1 MNKHFRAFI
10 SLVLATFLL
19 IAIPSFSGS
28 QDRISPSD
36 RPSPPTTQTPPGSPV
51 SSPEPSPLQTVPTVK
66 ETGSIPVILG
76 DQTLFVL
83 ETGFESISAETR
95 AEEIRRKLETLAKDV
110 LIPIDAIQIG
120 EQNNTIV
127 LFAGETVLVRVTE
140 ADARAVNSNPQQLA
154 NDYLKT
160 VKGAIA
166 AYRENL
172 GTKDH
177 SATVGLWGM
186 FQQTFQFLTSFTGQ
200 GSRLSYSRAIL
211 YTVLATL
218 LLIACLL
225 VLQGIFAAILKRI
238 KTKKSNQTAF
248 KIGNF
253 ELLSADQVT
262 DILVGFTQKVRLL
275 FALGILCL
283 YLVIVFS
290 FFPLTQRI
298 GAAFSSH
305 LSTALINGWNAF
317 VAYLPKLINIVL
329 ILIIT
334 SYLLNFI
341 KPIFTRLGEGKIT
354 LPGFYPDWALPTY
367 RLLELLIGALAAV
380 LIFPY
385 LPGFG
390 SDAFQGVSIFLG
402 ILVSL
407 GSTAAITN
415 AVAGIILI
423 YTRAFQIGD
432 RVKIVDTI
440 GNVEEKLL
448 LVTRIRT
455 FDNVIVTIPNAV
467 LLSNNVNNY
476 SASRRDTNVPVI
488 LSTTVTLGYDVPWR
502 KIYDTLTAAALA
514 TPHVLEDPAPFV
526 FQTSLGDFSV
536 SYELK
541 VYTDRPTVMEE
552 IYSELH
558 KNMQD
563 KCNEADIEILSPTYS
578 AIRDGNQS
586 TIPNNYLPNDYTA
599 PGFQLHPLGNL
610 FQIDLQLGN
619 KAGNKAKNPKN
630 PS

>member
-1 MNKHFRAFI
+1 MKKHLRVFI
-10 SLVLATFLL
+10 SLALATVLL

-28 QDRISPSD
+28 QDNVSPSN
-36 RPSPPTTQTPPGSPV
+36 PVAAPTTQTTPESTVPPSEASPAQT
-51 SSPEPSPLQTVPTVK
+51 SPTPEPKAVPVT
-66 ETGSIPVILG
+66 LG
-76 DQTLFVL
+76 NKTLFTL
-83 ETGFESISAETR
+83 EAEFESISPRIR
-95 AEEIRRKLETLAKDV
+95 AEEIRNKLETLANDAW
-110 LIPIDAIQIG
+110 IPIDAIQIG
-120 EQNNTIV
+120 EQNDTIV
-127 LFAGETVLVRVTE
+127 LVAGKTVLLRVTE
-140 ADARAVNSNPQQLA
+140 ADAEAVESSPQKLA
-154 NDYLKT
+154 HEYLK
-160 VKGAIA
+160 VIQGAIA
-166 AYRENL
+166 TYRENPTAQKSTPAGGIW
-172 GTKDH
+172 GTI
-177 SATVGLWGM
+177 
-186 FQQTFQFLTSFTGQ
+186 QQAFQFLTSFTGQ
-200 GSRLSYSRAIL
+200 DSRLSYSRAIFYTL
-211 YTVLATL
+211 IATVLL
-218 LLIACLL
+218 VACLL
-225 VLQGIFAAILKRI
+225 VLFGIFSTILNRVKAKQDRQ
-238 KTKKSNQTAF
+238 SPF
-248 KIGNF
+248 KLGNF
-253 ELLSADQVT
+253 ELLSAEQVT
-262 DILVGFTQKVRLL
+262 DIAIGLIEKIRLL
-275 FALGILCL
+275 FILAVLCL

-290 FFPLTQRI
+290 FFPLTKRI
-298 GAAFSSH
+298 GATFSSY
-305 LSTALINGWNAF
+305 LGATLTNGWKAF
-317 VAYLPKLINIVL
+317 VAYLPSLFNIVL
-329 ILIIT
+329 ILIVT
-334 SYLLNFI
+334 SYILNFI

-390 SDAFQGVSIFLG
+390 SDAFQGISIFLG

-476 SASRRDTNVPVI
+476 SASLRDTNIPVM

-502 KIYDTLTAAALA
+502 KIDETLMAAALA
-514 TPHVLEDPAPFV
+514 TPHVLAEPAPLV
-526 FQTSLGDFSV
+526 FQTNLGDFSV

-586 TIPNNYLPNDYTA
+586 TIPESYLPKDYVA

-619 KAGNKAKNPKN
+619 KSNKTRTPEKT
-630 PS
+630 S